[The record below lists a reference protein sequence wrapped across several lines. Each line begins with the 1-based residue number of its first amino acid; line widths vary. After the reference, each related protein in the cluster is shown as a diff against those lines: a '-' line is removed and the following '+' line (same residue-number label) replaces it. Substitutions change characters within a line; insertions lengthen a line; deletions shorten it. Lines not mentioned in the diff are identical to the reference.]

1 MKLREAETFSTLD
14 HHDGCVRH
22 VHANLYNRSSHQD
35 LRLAG
40 DKLLH
45 LGILIRRFH
54 TAMYHTY
61 LIFRENFFE
70 CLEPL
75 FQVLI
80 IQLLTAF
87 DQRINDIDLPALSD
101 FLTEKVVKLRFLV
114 IIAVHGLDRFAS
126 GWQLI
131 DHRDVQIAV

>member
-61 LIFRENFFE
+61 LIFREKL
-70 CLEPL
+70 LERL
-75 FQVLI
+75 KTGLQVFI
-80 IQLLTAF
+80 IQFLISF
-87 DQRINDIDLPALSD
+87 NQRIYHIN
-101 FLTEKVVKLRFLV
+101 LTPLLYLFPKELIQLRLFI
-114 IIAVHGLDRFAS
+114 IIAMKRLYRFTS
-126 GWQLI
+126 
-131 DHRDVQIAV
+131 RR

>member
-1 MKLREAETFSTLD
+1 MQLGKTETFGAFDD
-14 HHDGCVRH
+14 HHGSVRH
-22 VHANLYNRSSHQD
+22 VHTNLYHGRRHQY

-40 DKLLH
+40 NKLLH
-45 LGILIRRFH
+45 FRLFVGRFH
-54 TAMYHTY
+54 LSVNHTY

-131 DHRDVQIAV
+131 NHRDIQITV